1 MKLHKNIV
9 QAVVDGLTEIFG
21 KEAHADHVVKKQIRG
36 DRRWGSRDRRFIAES
51 IYDIVRWWRWY
62 LTIAAIDELD
72 EERFSKVLGVYLQE
86 KGIDF
91 PEWFS
96 PEIPSAEE
104 VEKLKEKY
112 KGEIKFSASIPD
124 WLDELGQKELGEQ
137 WQKEIKALNEEAN
150 VVLRANTLKIEKN
163 KLIHLLK
170 KEGVEVEVLADFPDA
185 LVLNKRRDLSQLKT
199 FKNGFFE
206 IQDASSQLVAPY
218 TKVKEAM
225 TVIDACAGAGG
236 KSLHIAAQMANKGKI
251 YALDVE
257 DIKLEE
263 LEKRSHRAG
272 TRIIS
277 AHVINNQ
284 QIRKLTDRADVLL
297 IDAPCSGLG
306 VLRRKP
312 DSKWKLSLE
321 KIEEYRI
328 LQRKILNDYHV
339 MLKPGGVLV
348 YVTCSILPS
357 ENEVQ
362 IAQFIANHSEA
373 YTLEEE
379 RKVMPSEGFDGFYMA
394 RLRKIDQE

>member
-1 MKLHKNIV
+1 MRLHKNIV

-21 KEAHADHVVKKQIRG
+21 KQAHADHVVKKQIKS
-36 DRRWGSRDRRFIAES
+36 DRRWGSRDRKFIAES
-51 IYDIVRWWRWY
+51 LYNIVRWWRWY
-62 LTIAAIDELD
+62 MVIADIDELD

-86 KGIDF
+86 KGVEF

-96 PEIPSAEE
+96 PEIPTLEE
-104 VEKLKEKY
+104 LNVLKAKY
-112 KGEIKFSASIPD
+112 SNETKIVASIPD
-124 WLDELGQKELGEQ
+124 WLDDLGRKELGEQ
-137 WQKEIKALNEEAN
+137 WQKEISALNEEAD
-150 VVLRANTLKIEKN
+150 VVLRVNTLKIEKS
-163 KLIHLLK
+163 KLIRLLK
-170 KEGVEVEVLADFPDA
+170 KEGVEVAVLADFPDA

-206 IQDASSQLVAPY
+206 IQDASSQLVAPF

-236 KSLHIAAQMANKGKI
+236 KSLHMAAQMENKGKI
-251 YALDVE
+251 FSLDIE
-257 DIKLEE
+257 DLKLEA
-263 LEKRSHRAG
+263 LEIRSNRAG
-272 TRIIS
+272 SRIVS
-277 AHVINNQ
+277 AHHINNQ

-312 DSKWKLSLE
+312 DTKWKLSEE
-321 KIEEYRI
+321 KIEEYRV
-328 LQRKILNDYHV
+328 LQRQILNDYHI
-339 MLKPGGVLV
+339 MLKPGGILV

-357 ENEVQ
+357 ENEAQ
-362 IAQFIANHSEA
+362 IAQFLANHSEA

-394 RLRKIDQE
+394 RLRKIDQD